1 MGGEDKGGGI
11 SSAEIKHQ
19 SLREE
24 KKKEF
29 ENIIREEVL

>member
-19 SLREE
+19 SLREV